1 MSIARFSI
9 VSNIQFWIIL
19 QHMYKMLQN
28 LQKLA
33 FLMNMLP
40 WKFRKIVF
48 YTPWKSRSQEI
59 PH

>member
-1 MSIARFSI
+1 
-9 VSNIQFWIIL
+9 
-19 QHMYKMLQN
+19 MYKMSQN

-33 FLMNMLP
+33 FLMIMLP